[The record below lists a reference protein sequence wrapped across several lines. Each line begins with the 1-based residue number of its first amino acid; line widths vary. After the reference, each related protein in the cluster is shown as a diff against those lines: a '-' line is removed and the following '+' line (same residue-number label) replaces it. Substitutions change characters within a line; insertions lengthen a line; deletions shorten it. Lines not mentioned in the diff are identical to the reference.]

1 MFSTL
6 RIVAVIGVLTY
17 LSPVRQEADG
27 LRMEDVLAW
36 GRGKLEAAA
45 PAAPADAPGLWT
57 SLPEPARR
65 ALVDQ
70 IAAGARSAAPK
81 ALSGATDTLQPD
93 DLRPPW
99 RGAKAHGP

>member
-17 LSPVRQEADG
+17 LSPVRQEMGDLRLADIFT
-27 LRMEDVLAW
+27 W
-36 GRGKLEAAA
+36 GRDALLKAA
-45 PAAPADAPGLWT
+45 PGTPASPQELWT
-57 SLPEPARR
+57 SLPEPARK

-70 IAAGARSAAPK
+70 IAASARSAARK
-81 ALSGATDTLQPD
+81 APSGASDTLQPD

-99 RGAKAHGP
+99 RGAKAHAP